1 MAFKWVYSNTAE
13 MAPATIHLKIA
24 GEIANRL
31 GINIS
36 GQFLLGAVAPD
47 AVFARVGCSIDDIVN
62 SHYRQT
68 SVKNSWTLAVN
79 EFKETENTFLLGYCI
94 HIMTDV
100 LWLSSVYADIKKL
113 QGESFDK
120 RILADDMNYL
130 EKWLYRQN
138 EYASLWN
145 GVSGAKIQNIN
156 YYVSPGEIELFKSQR
171 LQSIKYDSVNESMK
185 YLTLESIDKFIKKSI
200 KRILLSIEK
209 PN

>member
-24 GEIANRL
+24 SEVANEL
-31 GINIS
+31 KINIS
-36 GQFLLGAVAPD
+36 GQFLLGAIAPD
-47 AVFARVGCSIDDIVN
+47 AVFARVGCSMDDIVS
-62 SHYRQT
+62 SHYREK
-68 SVKNSWTLAVN
+68 SVKSSWTLAAN
-79 EFKETENTFLLGYCI
+79 EFMQTDNTFLLGYCI

-100 LWLSSVYADIKKL
+100 LWLSSVYAEIKKQ
-113 QGESFDK
+113 QGENFDRK
-120 RILADDMNYL
+120 ILADDMNYI

-145 GVSGAKIQNIN
+145 GISGAKIQNIN

-171 LQSIKYDSVNESMK
+171 LQSIKYDVVNDAMN
-185 YLTLESIDKFIKKSI
+185 YLTLESVDKFIKKSS

-209 PN
+209 